1 MSNNRLFLARDEDD
15 MRSLSDRGHGTCSAS
30 DRWSVLRR
38 GTPSPGGRGSVGQPR
53 SESDPLLS
61 VLLAE
66 VLLPI
71 LERLNDSLDDLEQ
84 AVQQIMQAPHG

>member
-1 MSNNRLFLARDEDD
+1 MSNNRLFLARDEAD
-15 MRSLSDRGHGTCSAS
+15 MRSLSERGHGTCSRPMAS
-30 DRWSVLRR
+30 Q
-38 GTPSPGGRGSVGQPR
+38 SVGQPR

-84 AVQQIMQAPHG
+84 AVQQIVQAPHG